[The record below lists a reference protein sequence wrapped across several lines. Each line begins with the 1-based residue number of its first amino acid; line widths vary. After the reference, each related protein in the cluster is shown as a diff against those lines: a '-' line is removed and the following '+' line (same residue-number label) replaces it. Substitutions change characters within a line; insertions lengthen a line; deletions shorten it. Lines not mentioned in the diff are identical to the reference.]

1 MKHPANLLFPV
12 SVTLLLL
19 GATSAW
25 PATMFSTVTKAAMRE
40 LRTPTQRLLVL
51 PHFFQK
57 KSLAP
62 TSATRASTATTTR
75 LFGTKPG
82 PDSPAGE
89 IFFDNDQNT
98 LPTIDTDRLIRTVG
112 DIRKILGYETYD
124 VSLLLVE
131 DEEMQ
136 DTNSRTRGVNAPTDI
151 LSFPLSGAAKPG
163 TLMDPEFDIP
173 DYYALGDMMLDVPY
187 VIRRCQEDQQDQ
199 DDDEV
204 ERGVSGA
211 MAKVYDPEDRI
222 NMLLVH
228 GMLHLVGYDHEED
241 DEHELMVTKE
251 EEIMKKLGMLP
262 EVATEQ

>member
-1 MKHPANLLFPV
+1 MKNLVNLLFPAF
-12 SVTLLLL
+12 VTLLLL
-19 GATSAW
+19 GVTSAW
-25 PATMFSTVTKAAMRE
+25 PTTMFSVVTRSAMRD

-51 PHFFQK
+51 PHFFQN
-57 KSLAP
+57 SLP
-62 TSATRASTATTTR
+62 SLSAATTNTR

-82 PDSPAGE
+82 PESPAGE
-89 IFFDNDQNT
+89 IYFDNDQKA
-98 LPTIDTDRLIRTVG
+98 LPTIDTDRLIKTVG

-136 DTNSRTRGVNAPTDI
+136 ETNKRTRGVDAPTDI
-151 LSFPLSGAAKPG
+151 LSFPFSGAAEPG
-163 TLMDPEFDIP
+163 TLLDPEFDIP

-187 VIRRCQEDQQDQ
+187 VIRRCQEDQQDP
-199 DDDEV
+199 DDDDDDV

-228 GMLHLVGYDHEED
+228 GMLHLVGHDHEED
-241 DEHELMVTKE
+241 DEFELMVSKE
-251 EEIMKKLGMLP
+251 EEMMKTLGMLP
-262 EVATEQ
+262 EAARTQ